1 MGSWF
6 PVGLLFSFFNDLPP
20 VKVGMGKAGIPRE
33 DAGPSCHTASA
44 WRLCY
49 KKGHLRVCRCL
60 ENGMDLG
67 AGTILSM
74 TIIAWAFLP
83 VNRIAVP
90 VCAICAPIW
99 CHLGN
104 LYGKLWE
111 YMLKYSCKND
121 IINIKKLI
129 LGGEIYVG

>member
-1 MGSWF
+1 MRGFFLVESWF
-6 PVGLLFSFFNDLPP
+6 PVGLLFSFFNVLPP
-20 VKVGMGKAGIPRE
+20 VKVGMGKAGSPKE

-44 WRLCY
+44 WHLCY

-60 ENGMDLG
+60 ENGMDMG

-99 CHLGN
+99 CQN
-104 LYGKLWE
+104 K
-111 YMLKYSCKND
+111 
-121 IINIKKLI
+121 
-129 LGGEIYVG
+129 